1 MKEYFTHVLLIILL
15 EQNAQKYE
23 DVISRLRSDLMFRRP
38 KTDRE
43 ELFEGAQAVIQG
55 EGNTMLYYH
64 RYLYDSE

>member
-1 MKEYFTHVLLIILL
+1 
-15 EQNAQKYE
+15 
-23 DVISRLRSDLMFRRP
+23 MFRRP

-64 RYLYDSE
+64 RYLYDSEWHWDNDTRTNS